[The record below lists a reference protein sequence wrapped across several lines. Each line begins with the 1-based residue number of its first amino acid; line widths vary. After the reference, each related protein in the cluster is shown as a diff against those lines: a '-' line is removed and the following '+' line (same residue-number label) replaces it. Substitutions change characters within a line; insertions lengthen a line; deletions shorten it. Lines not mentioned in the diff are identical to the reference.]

1 MKSITVNASGR
12 YEIRLGAGILPSLGT
27 VAKRCVSGRRAMIV
41 TDENVAPLYC
51 GAAERSLKAAGFSV
65 DSIVIPPGEE
75 SKSFPVYQAVCERLA
90 AERYSRSDFL
100 VALGGGV
107 VGDLAGFA
115 AATYL
120 RGIALIQ
127 VPTTLLAMLDSSVG
141 GKTGIDLS
149 CGKNLVGAFWQPAA
163 VIADTDLLS
172 TLPARELTGGRGE
185 AYKYALLD
193 REIYRYFSAHGFD
206 ETFYAMCIA
215 YKRDIV
221 EADERESGCRKFLNL
236 GHTVGHAVELL
247 SGFTESHGA
256 CVAKGLSFAAELSEK
271 LGILESGREEIRSL
285 LSSFDLSVPY
295 LKRDLIAAIA
305 HDKKADG
312 EAVEF
317 VLLRGIG
324 APVLV
329 KKRLDEWEKLL

>member
-1 MKSITVNASGR
+1 M
-12 YEIRLGAGILPSLGT
+12 
-27 VAKRCVSGRRAMIV
+27 
-41 TDENVAPLYC
+41 
-51 GAAERSLKAAGFSV
+51 
-65 DSIVIPPGEE
+65 
-75 SKSFPVYQAVCERLA
+75 
-90 AERYSRSDFL
+90 
-100 VALGGGV
+100 
-107 VGDLAGFA
+107 
-115 AATYL
+115 
-120 RGIALIQ
+120 
-127 VPTTLLAMLDSSVG
+127 
-141 GKTGIDLS
+141 
-149 CGKNLVGAFWQPAA
+149 
-163 VIADTDLLS
+163 IADTDLLS

-185 AYKYALLD
+185 AVKYALLD

-317 VLLRGIG
+317 VLLREIG

>member
-163 VIADTDLLS
+163 VIADTDLL
-172 TLPARELTGGRGE
+172 
-185 AYKYALLD
+185 D

>member
-27 VAKRCVSGRRAMIV
+27 VAKRCVLGRRAMIV

-185 AYKYALLD
+185 AVKYALLD

-247 SGFTESHGA
+247 SGFTESHGT

-312 EAVEF
+312 ESVEF
-317 VLLRGIG
+317 VLLREIG